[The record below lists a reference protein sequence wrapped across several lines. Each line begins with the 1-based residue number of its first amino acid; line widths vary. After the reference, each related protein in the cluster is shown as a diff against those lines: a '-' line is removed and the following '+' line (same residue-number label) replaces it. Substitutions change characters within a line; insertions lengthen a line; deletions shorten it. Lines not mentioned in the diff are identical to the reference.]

1 MASIDHSNTL
11 DLRDLADLARE
22 CGAEIEDVESYD
34 DVDRAEAQQ
43 TLVQLS
49 TLAAELGHASDET
62 DAESVADA
70 LDGAS
75 GSFSCDLIAEDYFGE
90 YAKQFVEDLG
100 MLPAGLSDIISNNI
114 DWDGVAADLLHD
126 YTSVRLDG
134 EDYYIR

>member
-1 MASIDHSNTL
+1 MAYIQHSNHL
-11 DLRDLADLARE
+11 SLEDLADLARE
-22 CGAEIEDVESYD
+22 CGDEIDDVETD
-34 DVDRAEAQQ
+34 EEDREESKQ

-49 TLAAELGHASDET
+49 TLAAELGHVSDET

-75 GSFSCDLIAEDYFGE
+75 GSFSSGLIAEDYFE
-90 YAKQFVEDLG
+90 TYTHQLVEDLG
-100 MLPAGLSDIISNNI
+100 MMPEGISDIISANI
-114 DWDGVAADLLHD
+114 DWAGVAADLLHD